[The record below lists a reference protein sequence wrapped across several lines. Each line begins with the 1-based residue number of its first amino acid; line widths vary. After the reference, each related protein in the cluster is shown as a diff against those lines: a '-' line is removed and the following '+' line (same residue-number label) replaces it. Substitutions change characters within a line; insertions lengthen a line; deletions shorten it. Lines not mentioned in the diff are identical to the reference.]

1 MRFAICNETYGDEP
15 LERVCEDVARC
26 GYHGLE
32 VAPFTLAED
41 PSALSAAEAKRVGD
55 VIRAAGLD
63 PVGFHWLLLK
73 PAGLHLTTPDEAVR
87 RKTVAFVKHLARR
100 CAEMGGKVLV
110 WGSPDQRNIGTNGYE
125 GAFGRATDALRE
137 ICEECGRLNVTVA
150 MEPLSR
156 TITDFLRTAEETVRL
171 IEAVGH
177 RACRLHLDVRAMS
190 DEEKP
195 IPQIIAESR
204 DYLAHFH
211 ANDANSRG
219 PGTGAVDFAPIVRA
233 LREAGYGGYLSV
245 EVFDYRPDARTIARE
260 SIAYLKRV
268 VD

>member
-1 MRFAICNETYGDEP
+1 MRFAICNETYQDEP
-15 LERVCEDVARC
+15 LERVCEDVASC

-32 VAPFTLAED
+32 VAPFTLAGD
-41 PSALSAAEAKRVGD
+41 PSKLSEAEAKRVGD

-73 PAGLHLTTPDEAVR
+73 PEGLHLTTPDDVVR
-87 RKTVAFVKHLARR
+87 RKTVDFVKHLGRR
-100 CAEMGGKVLV
+100 CADMGGKVMV
-110 WGSPDQRNIGTNGYE
+110 WGSPDQRNIGENAYE
-125 GAFGRATDALRE
+125 DCFKRATDAVRE
-137 ICEECGRLNVTVA
+137 ISEECGKVGVTIA

-156 TITDFLRTAEETVRL
+156 SITDFLRTAEETIRL

-177 RACRLHLDVRAMS
+177 PACRLHLDVRAMS

-204 DYLAHFH
+204 KYIAHFH

-219 PGTGAVDFAPIVRA
+219 PGTGDIDFVPVIAA
-233 LREAGYGGYLSV
+233 LRSAEYDGYLSV
-245 EVFDYRPDARTIARE
+245 EVFDYKPDARTIARE

-268 VD
+268 VE